1 MNIIERTYSLNGGLS
16 NRNTTNRIIL
26 HHAAASNCSA
36 DDVDRWHKN
45 KGWTCIGYHFFVRK
59 DGSIYRG
66 RREEAVGAHA
76 YGSNTDS
83 IGICAEGNF
92 ENETMGDVQKQ
103 ALKELVAYLKNKY
116 GITKVQR
123 HRDVN
128 ATACPGKNYPFEEIA
143 NATVKSTENK
153 PIENKTEGY
162 LVKVTANALN
172 IRAGAG
178 TNYNIVGCIRD
189 KGTYTIIETQGNWG
203 KLKSGAGWICLEYTS
218 KGSTNSNTS
227 TSACDP
233 VVMAPVTEVG
243 GGGTA
248 TIVAS
253 AIKFRDHYCTH
264 CGTVQG
270 TYNKGESVNYDK
282 KCYTEKYVWISWIST
297 STGKRRWMPI
307 KDKRTGEVWA
317 TVR

>member
-1 MNIIERTYSLNGGLS
+1 MNIIEKTYSLNGGLT
-16 NRNTTNRIIL
+16 NRNATNRIIL
-26 HHAAASNCSA
+26 HHSAASNCSA

-92 ENETMGDVQKQ
+92 ENETMGDAQKQ
-103 ALKELVAYLKNKY
+103 TLKELVAYLKNKY

-143 NATVKSTENK
+143 NATVKPTENK
-153 PIENKTEGY
+153 PIENKKEGY

-203 KLKSGAGWICLEYTS
+203 KLKSGAGWICLDYTN
-218 KGSTNSNTS
+218 KENS
-227 TSACDP
+227 
-233 VVMAPVTEVG
+233 EVQNSSRYALG
-243 GGGTA
+243 
-248 TIVAS
+248 
-253 AIKFRDHYCTH
+253 
-264 CGTVQG
+264 
-270 TYNKGESVNYDK
+270 
-282 KCYTEKYVWISWIST
+282 KYVVNTKSGLNVRSGAGTNYKIVKTYINGT
-297 STGKRRWMPI
+297 RFDTYEI
-307 KDKRTGEVWA
+307 KNNWA
-317 TVR
+317 KTPSGWVCLDYCKLVSKY

>member
-26 HHAAASNCSA
+26 HHAAVSNCSA
-36 DDVDRWHKN
+36 NDVDRWHKN

-59 DGSIYRG
+59 DGVIYRG

-128 ATACPGKNYPFEEIA
+128 ATACPGKNYPYNEIV
-143 NATVKSTENK
+143 NGIINQTPIDNNSFVKQ
-153 PIENKTEGY
+153 
-162 LVKVTANALN
+162 VQQAV
-172 IRAGAG
+172 GAVVDG
-178 TNYNIVGCIRD
+178 IVGKETLSKVPTISKNRNSKHSVVRIVQSHLINLGYSMPKYGADGIFGSETETAVKQFQKD
-189 KGTYTIIETQGNWG
+189 KGLTSDGIIGHATWR
-203 KLKSGAGWICLEYTS
+203 KLLA
-218 KGSTNSNTS
+218 
-227 TSACDP
+227 
-233 VVMAPVTEVG
+233 
-243 GGGTA
+243 
-248 TIVAS
+248 
-253 AIKFRDHYCTH
+253 
-264 CGTVQG
+264 
-270 TYNKGESVNYDK
+270 
-282 KCYTEKYVWISWIST
+282 
-297 STGKRRWMPI
+297 
-307 KDKRTGEVWA
+307 
-317 TVR
+317 

>member
-26 HHAAASNCSA
+26 HHAAVSNCSV

-59 DGSIYRG
+59 DGVIYRG

-116 GITKVQR
+116 VITKVQR

-203 KLKSGAGWICLEYTS
+203 KLKSGAGWICLDYTN
-218 KGSTNSNTS
+218 KENS
-227 TSACDP
+227 
-233 VVMAPVTEVG
+233 EVQNSPRYALG
-243 GGGTA
+243 
-248 TIVAS
+248 
-253 AIKFRDHYCTH
+253 
-264 CGTVQG
+264 
-270 TYNKGESVNYDK
+270 
-282 KCYTEKYVWISWIST
+282 KYVVNTKSGLNVRSGAGTNYKIVKTYINGT
-297 STGKRRWMPI
+297 RFDTYEI
-307 KDKRTGEVWA
+307 KNNWA
-317 TVR
+317 KTPSGWVCLDYCKLVSKY

>member
-143 NATVKSTENK
+143 NATVKSTEKK

-203 KLKSGAGWICLEYTS
+203 KLKSGAGWICLDYTN
-218 KGSTNSNTS
+218 KENS
-227 TSACDP
+227 
-233 VVMAPVTEVG
+233 EVQNSSRYALG
-243 GGGTA
+243 
-248 TIVAS
+248 
-253 AIKFRDHYCTH
+253 
-264 CGTVQG
+264 
-270 TYNKGESVNYDK
+270 
-282 KCYTEKYVWISWIST
+282 KYVVNTKSGLNVRSGAGTNYKIVKTYINGT
-297 STGKRRWMPI
+297 RFDTYEI
-307 KDKRTGEVWA
+307 KNNWA
-317 TVR
+317 KTPSGWVCLDYCKLVSKY

>member
-26 HHAAASNCSA
+26 HHAAVSNCSV

-66 RREEAVGAHA
+66 RREEAIGAHA

-178 TNYNIVGCIRD
+178 TNYSIVGCIRD
-189 KGTYTIIETQGNWG
+189 KGTYTIIETQENWG
-203 KLKSGAGWICLEYTS
+203 KLKSGAGWICLDYTNKENS
-218 KGSTNSNTS
+218 EVQNSSRYALGKYVVNTKSGLNVRSGASTNYKIVKTYIN
-227 TSACDP
+227 
-233 VVMAPVTEVG
+233 
-243 GGGTA
+243 GTRFD
-248 TIVAS
+248 TYE
-253 AIKFRDHYCTH
+253 IKNNWAKTPSGWVCLDYCKL
-264 CGTVQG
+264 VSE
-270 TYNKGESVNYDK
+270 Y
-282 KCYTEKYVWISWIST
+282 
-297 STGKRRWMPI
+297 
-307 KDKRTGEVWA
+307 
-317 TVR
+317 

>member
-26 HHAAASNCSA
+26 HHAAVSNCSA
-36 DDVDRWHKN
+36 DDVDRWHKS

-116 GITKVQR
+116 GISTVKR

-128 ATACPGKNYPFEEIA
+128 STACPGKNYPFEEIT
-143 NATVKSTENK
+143 NATVKPTENK
-153 PIENKTEGY
+153 PVENKTGSY

-172 IRAGAG
+172 IRSGAG
-178 TNYNIVGCIRD
+178 TNHSITGCIKD
-189 KGTYTIIETQGNWG
+189 KGIYTIIETQGDWG
-203 KLKSGAGWICLEYTS
+203 RLKSGSGWICLNYTTKNIDKS
-218 KGSTNSNTS
+218 SDDGYVLGLYVVNTS
-227 TSACDP
+227 AGLN
-233 VVMAPVTEVG
+233 VRKGA
-243 GGGTA
+243 GTNYA
-248 TIVAS
+248 KVKAYPNGTRFDTYE
-253 AIKFRDHYCTH
+253 IKGNWAKTPSGWVCLDYCKL
-264 CGTVQG
+264 V
-270 TYNKGESVNYDK
+270 NKY
-282 KCYTEKYVWISWIST
+282 
-297 STGKRRWMPI
+297 
-307 KDKRTGEVWA
+307 
-317 TVR
+317 

>member
-26 HHAAASNCSA
+26 HHAAVSNCSV

-66 RREEAVGAHA
+66 RREEAIGAHA

-172 IRAGAG
+172 IRSGAG
-178 TNYNIVGCIRD
+178 TNYSIAGCIRD
-189 KGTYTIIETQGNWG
+189 KGTYTIVETNGNWG
-203 KLKSGAGWICLEYTS
+203 RLKSGAGWICLDYTS
-218 KGSTNSNTS
+218 KENNEIQKSSKYVLGKYVVNTKSGLNVRAGAGTNY
-227 TSACDP
+227 
-233 VVMAPVTEVG
+233 
-243 GGGTA
+243 
-248 TIVAS
+248 
-253 AIKFRDHYCTH
+253 AIKKTYTNNTRFDTYEIKNNWARTPSGWVCLDYCKL
-264 CGTVQG
+264 V
-270 TYNKGESVNYDK
+270 S
-282 KCYTEKYVWISWIST
+282 KY
-297 STGKRRWMPI
+297 
-307 KDKRTGEVWA
+307 
-317 TVR
+317 